1 VFHIFIRFFI
11 NLPQKILASNFSAQ
25 NCQQKV
31 HGKITNCEIAK
42 KAVIVNRKPN
52 KNFKGKLFS

>member
-42 KAVIVNRKPN
+42 KAVI
-52 KNFKGKLFS
+52 